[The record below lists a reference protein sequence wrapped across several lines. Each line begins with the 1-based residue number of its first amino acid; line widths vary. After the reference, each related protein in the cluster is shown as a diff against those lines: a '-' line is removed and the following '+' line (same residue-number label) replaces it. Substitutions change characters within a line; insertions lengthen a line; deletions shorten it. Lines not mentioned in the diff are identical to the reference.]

1 MDVLDHR
8 DRQDLQKERHRA
20 RSRRGEEVHGKVIA
34 ELSLG
39 FWRYLVESRYFT
51 ALWVPA
57 THAAFP
63 TAPTT
68 SGDDSARSPFG

>member
-1 MDVLDHR
+1 M
-8 DRQDLQKERHRA
+8 
-20 RSRRGEEVHGKVIA
+20 IA